1 MLRSLCFSIALC
13 CAPVGCNTTSPPPQ
27 TPPDKPSQ
35 LVNTSWKIDRVAF
48 NDVSGPSESL
58 TLRVNTSEYLL
69 EENQPFLYQA
79 LPRDQWASFGIP
91 VEALSA
97 VKGWWAGHG
106 QAIYAIKS
114 ENGIKVYKK
123 DLDEQAVIPPFELV
137 RVLRPADLYP

>member
-1 MLRSLCFSIALC
+1 M
-13 CAPVGCNTTSPPPQ
+13 
-27 TPPDKPSQ
+27 
-35 LVNTSWKIDRVAF
+35 AF

-123 DLDEQAVIPPFELV
+123 EKTQLGTLLKELDVMKHLKHENIV
-137 RVLRPADLYP
+137 